1 MQYAKIPPTPLQDFS
16 HERFLFPLLDLR
28 LFVDTD
34 ALENQYLAPVVSNA
48 RYAQYTFD
56 VLTLDMPY

>member
-1 MQYAKIPPTPLQDFS
+1 MQYAKIPPTPLQDF
-16 HERFLFPLLDLR
+16 FPLLDLR

>member
-1 MQYAKIPPTPLQDFS
+1 MQYAKIPPTPLQDF
-16 HERFLFPLLDLR
+16 FPLLDLR
-28 LFVDTD
+28 LFVDT
-34 ALENQYLAPVVSNA
+34 ENQYLAPVVSNA